1 MASTLTQSLFA
12 TTYKDDYADSDN
24 YHRILFNSGR
34 ALQARE
40 LTQMQTIIQ
49 SEMGRFARNLF
60 KDGAS
65 VNPGGP
71 TINNNY
77 EFVKLNTTTNT
88 LPATPSS
95 LVNAIFT
102 GQTSGLR
109 AKVLEVVPTEN
120 GDPATLY
127 VQYLG
132 GDVGGASTALRL
144 TPGEDIEATVN
155 SSTVTLTVQ
164 TTNTT
169 INPATGTG
177 VKFSIASG
185 DFFTQGHF
193 VFNEAQSLIISKY
206 SSSYTGIVGFKVTED
221 VVTAADNVALYDN
234 QGAVPN
240 TTAPGADRYRIRLTL
255 IDQADVDSAEVF
267 VYLAKIVD
275 SKIVDNVKGT
285 DEYNKI
291 NDLLALRTKE
301 ESGNYVVK
309 PFKLKFNTDSAA
321 SHLLADISDGTAYI
335 NGYRTF
341 KGSPTK
347 IRVAKPSTTVAFN
360 NQAIAANY
368 GNYIVTSNL
377 IGSPNINS
385 FEKWNLRS
393 ATTYGG
399 STIGTAR
406 IRAVEEDGSTY
417 KLYLFDVTMTGTNS
431 FEAVR
436 SIGLSAAKYA
446 NLVLEN
452 SVAVIKDA
460 GNNDVLFALP
470 YSRPQNLTDISLQ
483 VQKRFT
489 TTNASGTAT
498 LGPGLL
504 GAGETWVDMTGWIV
518 TVDSSGNNIS
528 SSVTI
533 SGAGTTTATISGIP
547 GNGSGAAVGNGAALT
562 IIGYVDKSAGTV
574 ITKTMAE
581 TTVTKA
587 IESDGNGVR
596 FLNLGKADVYDVLR
610 IRAVDSNG
618 IDLTNTFRFDNGQ
631 RDNYDGLGRLVVKA
645 TSSTPEGN
653 IFARFKY
660 FTHGAGDFIAATSY
674 DSATTGLSYGE
685 IPSYRLTN
693 GTLVSLRDVIDFRP
707 RIGDIGTGYD
717 SASAKVN
724 PLPKNTD
731 IVRLDANYYLPRYDK
746 LVMSQT
752 NDLQIIQGTPSLA
765 PTYPETP
772 ENTLE
777 LYKIRL
783 NANTINDSDL
793 ALTPIENKRYT
804 MSDIGKLEKRLDRL
818 EEYTTLSLLELETS
832 TFAVY
837 DSAGVDR
844 TKAGFL
850 ADGFSDHYFSFT
862 PSKGGNDYR
871 ASIDPASKLL
881 RPTFIQRNI
890 RLIYD
895 SDLST
900 NTVLKGDTVYIDYVD
915 SSYITQS
922 IVSGTENINPFAVVI
937 NEGIIE
943 LSPASDEWKEVN
955 YIAPRVIDGGIRLD
969 ASQALLFNE
978 WQWQWQGLAAADQ
991 DLTGTV
997 LASDTTTTRSGGF
1010 FGFFRRRTTTRTV
1023 DRVVSDETIREV
1035 IGDRVVDVALI
1046 PFIRSRSVSF
1056 QAKGLIPYQRY
1067 YAFFDNVPVADWVRE
1082 EPFSRF
1088 AGTRVDYGTRFQNAT
1103 GHPEGA
1109 TILTSDEN
1117 GVIEGSFFIPSTP
1130 TLKFRTGTRE
1140 LKFLN
1145 ISSPNDAGATSVA
1158 RGLYTANGVLETRQ
1172 QDIRSTRRIV
1182 VRGNT
1187 TRTSRKRLDPLAQS
1201 FLVTTDDGIFATKVA
1216 VYFKSKPTGAANP
1229 APVALEIRP
1238 MVNGHPS
1245 SDTVV
1250 PGSTTV
1256 LTPSQVNIVGTQ
1268 TQAGVLAT
1276 PTYFTFEEPIYLAPN
1291 TEYAIVL
1298 LTDSTAYNVY
1308 VAETEAFILGSTE
1321 LRVTRQPSLGSLFKS
1336 QNGTTWEPDQT
1347 KDLAFELF
1355 KATFKH
1361 TSATVILENADAPLA
1376 ALDADPFLTTN
1387 TSRWITV
1394 FHPNHG
1400 LDSGD
1405 TTAIYGVDSATSYA
1419 GIKGKS
1425 FNGARTVSFP
1435 DANGYQIYADSA
1447 ATTSIFMGGSN
1458 VEARENLLFDIVN
1471 PHIDTLVLENTNV
1484 SFEGKFA
1491 TGRSLA
1497 GNETRFVKDANYSSI
1512 VSKTDNYAAK
1522 PYVIASPAVEAAAPL
1537 SGARSATIKVNLT
1550 TTSPNVAPVVDMQ
1563 RASLILIN
1571 NLIDRQDANRANTSL
1586 ANRLAGSGL
1595 NTPLNYVAE
1604 TNPIDGSHI
1613 AKHITVPVTLAT
1625 NSVGLQI
1632 AIAAN
1637 RPADADFLVYYRTG
1651 TEGVNLL
1658 NQPWNL
1664 VNVEALIP
1672 SDENPDIYREYR
1684 YLVGGRNGVLTPF
1697 TQYQLKV
1704 VFRSTNSAKVP
1715 SIKNLRVIALAD

>member
-1 MASTLTQSLFA
+1 MASILTQSLFA
-12 TTYKDDYADSDN
+12 TTYKDDYKDSDN

-49 SEMGRFARNLF
+49 SEMSRFARNLF
-60 KDGAS
+60 KEGAS

-71 TINNNY
+71 TINSNY
-77 EFVKLNTTTNT
+77 EFVKLNTTTNS
-88 LPATPSS
+88 LPATPST
-95 LVNAIFT
+95 LIDAIFT

-109 AKVLEVVPTEN
+109 AKILEVVVAE
-120 GDPATLY
+120 GADPATLY

-132 GDVGGASTALRL
+132 GDVGGASTALRF
-144 TPGEDIEATVN
+144 TPGEDIEATI
-155 SSTVTLTVQ
+155 SSSNVTLTVQ

-169 INPATGTG
+169 LNPAIGTG

-193 VFNEAQSLIISKY
+193 VFNEAQSLIVSKY
-206 SSSYTGIVGFKVTED
+206 SSTYTGVVGFKVTED
-221 VVTAADNVALYDN
+221 VVTATDNSALYDN

-240 TTAPGADRYRIRLTL
+240 VSAPGADRYRIRLTL
-255 IDQADVDSAEVF
+255 IDQADVDSADAF

-275 SKIVDNVKGT
+275 SKIVENVKGT

-321 SHLLADISDGTAYI
+321 THLLADISDGTAYI

-360 NQAIAANY
+360 NQAVAANY
-368 GNYIVTSNL
+368 GNYIVVSNL
-377 IGSPNINS
+377 VGSPNINTL
-385 FEKWNLRS
+385 EKWNLRS
-393 ATTYGG
+393 AVTHGG

-406 IRAVEEDGSTY
+406 IRAVEEDGSVY
-417 KLYLFDVTMTGTNS
+417 KLYLQDVAMTGTNS

-436 SIGLSAAKYA
+436 SIGLSTVKYA
-446 NLVLEN
+446 DLVLEN

-470 YSRPQNLTDISLQ
+470 YNRPQNLTDISLQ

-504 GAGETWVDMTGWIV
+504 GAGETWVDMTGWVV
-518 TVDSSGNNIS
+518 TVDSSGQNIS
-528 SSVTI
+528 STVTI
-533 SGAGTTTATISGIP
+533 SGAGTTTATISGVP
-547 GNGSGAAVGNGAALT
+547 VGNGAALT
-562 IIGYVDKSAGTV
+562 VIGYVDKSAGTV
-574 ITKTMAE
+574 ITKTINE
-581 TTVTKA
+581 TTVTGT

-596 FLNLGKADVYDVLR
+596 FLDLGKADVYDVLR
-610 IRAVDSNG
+610 IRDSDSSG
-618 IDLTNTFRFDNGQ
+618 VDLTNTFRFDNGQ
-631 RDNYDGLGRLVVKA
+631 RDNYYGLGRLIVKA
-645 TSSTPEGN
+645 TSSTPAGN

-660 FTHGAGDFIAATSY
+660 FTHGAGDFFAATSY
-674 DSATTGLSYGE
+674 DSATTTISYGK
-685 IPSYRLTN
+685 IPSYRLTD
-693 GTLVSLRDVIDFRP
+693 GTLISLRDVLDFRP
-707 RIGDIGTGYD
+707 RIGDQGTGYD
-717 SASAKVN
+717 SATAKVN
-724 PLPKNTD
+724 FLPKNTD

-746 LVMSQT
+746 LVLSQN
-752 NDLQIIQGTPSLA
+752 NDLQIIQGTPALA

-793 ALTPIENKRYT
+793 SLTPIENKRYT
-804 MSDIGKLEKRLDRL
+804 MSDIGKLEKRIDRL

-837 DSAGVDR
+837 DSAGIDR

-862 PSKGGNDYR
+862 PSKGGADYR
-871 ASIDPASKLL
+871 ASIDPSSKLL
-881 RPTFIQRNI
+881 RPTFVERNI

-895 SDLST
+895 SALST
-900 NTVLKGDTVYIDYVD
+900 NTILKGDNVYINYVD
-915 SSYITQS
+915 SAYVTQD

-943 LSPASDEWKEVN
+943 LSPASDEWKEVR
-955 YIAPRVIDGGIRLD
+955 YIAPRVIDGGVRLD

-978 WQWQWQGLAAADQ
+978 WQWQWQGLAAAGGN
-991 DLTGTV
+991 LTGTT
-997 LASDTTTTRSGGF
+997 LANDTNTTSRGF
-1010 FGFFRRRTTTRTV
+1010 FFRRQTTSTTV

-1046 PFIRSRSVSF
+1046 PFIRSRKVSF

-1067 YAFFDNVPVADWVRE
+1067 YAFFDNVSVASWVRE
-1082 EPFSRF
+1082 ESFTRF
-1088 AGTRVDYGTRFQNAT
+1088 ASTTEDYGNRYQNAT
-1103 GHPEGA
+1103 AHPDGA
-1109 TILTSDEN
+1109 TVLTSDEN
-1117 GVIEGSFFIPSTP
+1117 GVIEGSFFIPSTSAI
-1130 TLKFRTGTRE
+1130 KFRTGTRE

-1145 ISSPNDAGATSVA
+1145 ISAPNDADATSIA
-1158 RGLYTANGVLETRQ
+1158 RGLYTANGILETRQ

-1182 VRGNT
+1182 VRGT
-1187 TRTSRKRLDPLAQS
+1187 TTTSRRKRIDPLAQS
-1201 FLVTTDDGIFATKVA
+1201 FLVTTEDGIFATKVA

-1256 LTPSQVNIVGTQ
+1256 LTPSQVNVVTTQ

-1276 PTYFTFEEPIYLAPN
+1276 PTYFTFEEPVYLAPN
-1291 TEYAIVL
+1291 TEYAVVL

-1321 LRVTRQPSLGSLFKS
+1321 KRVTRQPSLGSLFKS
-1336 QNGTTWEPDQT
+1336 QNGTTWEPDQK
-1347 KDLAFELF
+1347 KDLTFKLF
-1355 KATFKH
+1355 KATFQH
-1361 TSATVILENADAPLA
+1361 TSATAILENADAPLA
-1376 ALDADPFLTTN
+1376 ALDPDPFLTT
-1387 TSRWITV
+1387 TSSRWITV

-1405 TTAIYGVDSATSYA
+1405 TVVFYGVDSADSASYA
-1419 GIKGKS
+1419 GLKGSS
-1425 FNGARTVSFP
+1425 FNGARTVAFP

-1447 ATTSIFMGGSN
+1447 ATTSIFMGGSTA
-1458 VEARENLLFDIVN
+1458 EARQNLMFDIVN
-1471 PHIDTLVLENTNV
+1471 PHIDTLIVENTNV
-1484 SFEGKFA
+1484 SYEGKFT

-1497 GNETRFVKDANYSSI
+1497 GNETRFVKDTNYASI
-1512 VSKTDNYAAK
+1512 VPKTDNYASN

-1550 TTSPNVAPVVDMQ
+1550 TTSPNVAPVIDMQ

-1571 NLIDRQDANRANTSL
+1571 NLVDRQDSDRNNTSL
-1586 ANRLAGSGL
+1586 SDRLAGTGY
-1595 NTPLNYVAE
+1595 NTPLTYVAE

-1613 AKHITVPVTLAT
+1613 AKHITVPVTLAS
-1625 NSVGLQI
+1625 NAVGLQI

-1637 RPADADFLVYYRTG
+1637 RPADADFLVYYRTS

-1658 NQPWNL
+1658 NQTWTL
-1664 VNVEALIP
+1664 VTAEAPIP
-1672 SDENPDIYREYR
+1672 SDENPEIYREYR
-1684 YLVGGRNGVLTPF
+1684 YLAGGRNGVLTPF
-1697 TQYQLKV
+1697 TQYQLKI

>member
-1 MASTLTQSLFA
+1 MASILTQSLFA
-12 TTYKDDYADSDN
+12 TTYKDDYKDSDN

-49 SEMGRFARNLF
+49 SEISRFARNLF
-60 KDGAS
+60 KEGAS

-71 TINNNY
+71 TINSNY
-77 EFVKLNTTTNT
+77 EFVKLDTTTNA
-88 LPATPSS
+88 LPATLST
-95 LVNAIFT
+95 LIDAIFT

-109 AKVLEVVPTEN
+109 AKVLEVVEAE
-120 GDPATLY
+120 GSDPATLY

-144 TPGEDIEATVN
+144 TPGEDIEATIL
-155 SSTVTLTVQ
+155 SSNVTLTVQ

-169 INPATGTG
+169 LNPAIGTG

-193 VFNEAQSLIISKY
+193 VFNEAQSLIVSKY
-206 SSSYTGIVGFKVTED
+206 SPIYTGVVGFKVTED
-221 VVTAADNVALYDN
+221 VVTATDNSALYDN

-240 TTAPGADRYRIRLTL
+240 VSAPGADRFRIRLTL
-255 IDQADVDSAEVF
+255 IDQVDVDSADAF

-275 SKIVDNVKGT
+275 SVIVENVKGT

-291 NDLLALRTKE
+291 NDLLALRTRE

-309 PFKLKFNTDSAA
+309 PFKLKFNTDSANT
-321 SHLLADISDGTAYI
+321 HLLADISDGTAYVD
-335 NGYRTF
+335 GYRTF

-347 IRVAKPSTTVAFN
+347 IRVAKPSTTVTFN
-360 NQAIAANY
+360 NQAVAANY
-368 GNYIVTSNL
+368 GNYIVASNL
-377 IGSPNINS
+377 IGSPNINTL
-385 FEKWNLRS
+385 EKWDLRS
-393 ATTYGG
+393 ATSYGG

-406 IRAVEEDGSTY
+406 IRAVEEDGSIY
-417 KLYLFDVTMTGTNS
+417 KLYLLDVTMTGTNS

-436 SIGLSAAKYA
+436 SIGLSASKYA

-460 GNNDVLFALP
+460 GNNDMLFALP
-470 YSRPQNLTDISLQ
+470 YNRPQNLTDVSLQ

-489 TTNASGTAT
+489 TTNATGTAT

-504 GAGETWVDMTGWIV
+504 GAGETWVDMTGWVV
-518 TVDSSGNNIS
+518 TVDSSGQNIS
-528 SSVTI
+528 SNVTI
-533 SGAGTTTATISGIP
+533 SGAGTTTATISGVP
-547 GNGSGAAVGNGAALT
+547 VGNGAALT
-562 IIGYVDKSAGTV
+562 VIGYIDKSAGTV
-574 ITKTMAE
+574 ITKTMTE
-581 TTVTKA
+581 TTVTGT

-596 FLNLGKADVYDVLR
+596 FLDLGKADVYEVLR
-610 IRAVDSNG
+610 IRETDSAG
-618 IDLTNTFRFDNGQ
+618 VDLTNTFRFDNGQ
-631 RDNYDGLGRLVVKA
+631 RDNYYGVGRLVVKA
-645 TSSTPEGN
+645 TSSTPAGN

-660 FTHGAGDFIAATSY
+660 FTHGAGDFFAAPSY
-674 DSATTGLSYGE
+674 DSATTTISYGE
-685 IPSYRLTN
+685 IPSYRLTD
-693 GTLVSLRDVIDFRP
+693 GTLISLRDVLDFRP
-707 RIGDIGTGYD
+707 RIGDQGTGYD
-717 SASAKVN
+717 SATAKVN
-724 PLPKNTD
+724 FLPKNTD

-746 LVMSQT
+746 LVLSQS
-752 NDLQIIQGTPSLA
+752 NDLQIIQGTPALV

-793 ALTPIENKRYT
+793 SLTPIENKRYT
-804 MSDIGKLEKRLDRL
+804 MSDIGKLEKRIDRL
-818 EEYTTLSLLELETS
+818 EEYTTLNLLELETS

-837 DSAGVDR
+837 DSAGIDR

-862 PSKGGNDYR
+862 PSKGGDDYR
-871 ASIDPASKLL
+871 ASIDPSSKLL
-881 RPTFIQRNI
+881 RPTFVERNI

-895 SDLST
+895 SALST
-900 NTVLKGDTVYIDYVD
+900 NTILKGDNVYINYVD
-915 SSYITQS
+915 SAYIAQDV
-922 IVSGTENINPFAVVI
+922 VSGTENINPFAVVI

-955 YIAPRVIDGGIRLD
+955 YIAPRVIDGGTRLD

-978 WQWQWQGLAAADQ
+978 WQWQWQGLAATDT
-991 DLTGTV
+991 DLTGTT
-997 LASDTTTTRSGGF
+997 LAEVSNTTRRGF
-1010 FGFFRRRTTTRTV
+1010 LFRRRTTATTV

-1035 IGDRVVDVALI
+1035 IGDRIVDVALI
-1046 PFIRSRSVSF
+1046 PFMRSRKVSF
-1056 QAKGLIPYQRY
+1056 RAKGLIPYQRY
-1067 YAFFDNVPVADWVRE
+1067 YAFFDNTSVDNWVRE
-1082 EPFSRF
+1082 ESFTRF
-1088 AGTRVDYGTRFQNAT
+1088 ASTTEDYGNRYQNAT
-1103 GHPEGA
+1103 AHPDGA
-1109 TILTSDEN
+1109 TVLTSDEN

-1130 TLKFRTGTRE
+1130 AIKFRTGTRE

-1145 ISSPNDAGATSVA
+1145 ITSPDESGATSVG
-1158 RGLYTANGVLETRQ
+1158 RGLYTANGILETRQ

-1187 TRTSRKRLDPLAQS
+1187 TTSRRKRIDPLAQS
-1201 FLVTTDDGIFATKVA
+1201 FLITTEDGIFATKVA

-1250 PGSTTV
+1250 PGSTLV
-1256 LTPSQVNIVGTQ
+1256 LTPSQVNVVATQ

-1276 PTYFTFEEPIYLAPN
+1276 PTYFTFEEPVYLAPN

-1308 VAETEAFILGSTE
+1308 VAETEAFMLGSTE
-1321 LRVTRQPSLGSLFKS
+1321 KRVTRQPSLGSLFKS
-1336 QNGTTWEPDQT
+1336 QNGTTWEPDQK
-1347 KDLAFELF
+1347 KDLTFQLF
-1355 KATFKH
+1355 KATFQH
-1361 TSATVILENADAPLA
+1361 TSATAILENTDTPLA
-1376 ALDADPFLTTN
+1376 ALDADPFLTT
-1387 TSRWITV
+1387 TSSRWITV

-1405 TTAIYGVDSATSYA
+1405 TVVFYGVDSADSASYA
-1419 GIKGKS
+1419 GLKGSS
-1425 FNGARTVSFP
+1425 FNGARIVSFP

-1447 ATTSIFMGGSN
+1447 ATTSIFMGGSTA
-1458 VEARENLLFDIVN
+1458 EARENIMFDIVN
-1471 PHIDTLVLENTNV
+1471 PHIDTLVVENTNV
-1484 SFEGKFA
+1484 SFEGKFT

-1497 GNETRFVKDANYSSI
+1497 GNETRFIKDANYSSI
-1512 VSKTDNYAAK
+1512 VSKTDNFA
-1522 PYVIASPAVEAAAPL
+1522 PNPLLIASPAVEAAAPL

-1550 TTSPNVAPVVDMQ
+1550 TTSPNVAPVIDMQ

-1571 NLIDRQDANRANTSL
+1571 NLIDRQDSDRNNTSL
-1586 ANRLAGSGL
+1586 TDRLAGSGF

-1604 TNPIDGSHI
+1604 TNQNDGSHI
-1613 AKHITVPVTLAT
+1613 AKHLTVPVTLAS
-1625 NSVGLQI
+1625 NAVGLQI

-1651 TEGVNLL
+1651 TEGNNLL
-1658 NQPWNL
+1658 NQTWTL
-1664 VNVEALIP
+1664 VNAEVPIP

-1684 YLVGGRNGVLTPF
+1684 YLAGGRNGVLTPF
-1697 TQYQLKV
+1697 TQYQLKI

-1715 SIKNLRVIALAD
+1715 SIKNLRAIALAD

>member
-1 MASTLTQSLFA
+1 MASILTQSLFA
-12 TTYKDDYADSDN
+12 TTYKDDYKDSDN

-49 SEMGRFARNLF
+49 SEMSRFARNLF
-60 KDGAS
+60 KEGAS

-71 TINNNY
+71 TLNSKY
-77 EFVKLNTTTNT
+77 EFVKLNTSTNA
-88 LPATPSS
+88 LPATPST
-95 LVNAIFT
+95 LIDAIFT

-109 AKVLEVVPTEN
+109 ATVLEVVATA
-120 GDPATLY
+120 GADPATLY

-132 GDVGGASTALRL
+132 GDVGGASTALRF
-144 TPGEDIEATVN
+144 TPGEDIEATISGSN
-155 SSTVTLTVQ
+155 VTLTVQ

-169 INPATGTG
+169 LNPAIGTG

-193 VFNEAQSLIISKY
+193 VFNEAQSIIVSKY
-206 SSSYTGIVGFKVTED
+206 SPTYTGVVGFKVTED
-221 VVTAADNVALYDN
+221 VVTATDNSALYDN

-240 TTAPGADRYRIRLTL
+240 VSAPGADRYRIRLTL
-255 IDQADVDSAEVF
+255 IDQVDVDSADAF

-275 SKIVDNVKGT
+275 SVIVENVKGT

-309 PFKLKFNTDSAA
+309 PFKLKFNTDSAS
-321 SHLLADISDGTAYI
+321 SHLLADISDGNAYI

-347 IRVAKPSTTVAFN
+347 IRLAKPSTTIAFN

-377 IGSPNINS
+377 IGSPNINTL
-385 FEKWNLRS
+385 EKLNLRS

-406 IRAVEEDGSTY
+406 VRSVEEDGSVY
-417 KLYLFDVTMTGTNS
+417 KLYLQDIAMTGTNS
-431 FEAVR
+431 FESVR
-436 SIGLSAAKYA
+436 SIGLSTAKYA
-446 NLVLEN
+446 DLVLEN

-460 GNNDVLFALP
+460 ANNDVLFALP
-470 YSRPQNLTDISLQ
+470 YNRPQNLTDVSLQ

-504 GAGETWVDMTGWIV
+504 GAGETWVDMTGWVV
-518 TVDSSGNNIS
+518 TVDSSGQNIS
-528 SSVTI
+528 SNVTI
-533 SGAGTTTATISGIP
+533 SGAGTTTATISGVP
-547 GNGSGAAVGNGAALT
+547 VGNGAALT
-562 IIGYVDKSAGTV
+562 VIGYIDKSAGTV

-581 TTVTKA
+581 TTVTGT
-587 IESDGNGVR
+587 IESDGGGVR

-610 IRAVDSNG
+610 IRETDSSG
-618 IDLTNTFRFDNGQ
+618 VDLTNTFRFDNGQ
-631 RDNYDGLGRLVVKA
+631 RDNYYGVGRLVVKA
-645 TSSTPEGN
+645 TSSVPAGN

-660 FTHGAGDFIAATSY
+660 FTHGAGDFFAATSY

-693 GTLVSLRDVIDFRP
+693 GTLVSLRDVLDFRP
-707 RIGDIGTGYD
+707 RIGDKGLGYD
-717 SASAKVN
+717 SATSKVN
-724 PLPKNTD
+724 LLPKNTD

-746 LVMSQT
+746 LVLSQT
-752 NDLQIIQGTPSLA
+752 NDLQIIQGTPALT

-793 ALTPIENKRYT
+793 SLTPIENKRYT
-804 MSDIGKLEKRLDRL
+804 MSDIGRLEKRIDRL

-837 DSAGVDR
+837 DSAGIDR

-862 PSKGGNDYR
+862 PSKGGDDYR
-871 ASIDPASKLL
+871 ASIDPSSKLL
-881 RPTFIQRNI
+881 RPTFVERNI

-895 SDLST
+895 SALST
-900 NTVLKGDTVYIDYVD
+900 NTILKGDNVYIDYVD
-915 SSYITQS
+915 SAYISQDV
-922 IVSGTENINPFAVVI
+922 VSALPDGIENINPFAVVV
-937 NEGIIE
+937 NEGVIE
-943 LSPASDEWKEVN
+943 LSPSSDEWKEVK

-978 WQWQWQGLAAADQ
+978 WQWQWQGLAAGSGN
-991 DLTGTV
+991 LTGTT
-997 LASDTTTTRSGGF
+997 LADTSTTANRGFFFRRQTTTT
-1010 FGFFRRRTTTRTV
+1010 TV

-1035 IGDRVVDVALI
+1035 VGDRVVDVALI
-1046 PFIRSRSVSF
+1046 PFMRSRKVSF
-1056 QAKGLIPYQRY
+1056 VAKGLIPYQRY
-1067 YAFFDNVPVADWVRE
+1067 WAFFDNTHVSSWVRE
-1082 EPFSRF
+1082 ESFTRF
-1088 AGTRVDYGTRFQNAT
+1088 ATTTEDYGNRYQNAT
-1103 GHPEGA
+1103 AHPDGSSV
-1109 TILTSDEN
+1109 LTSDEN

-1130 TLKFRTGTRE
+1130 AIKFRTGTRE

-1145 ISSPNDAGATSVA
+1145 ISIPNDDGATSLA
-1158 RGLYTANGVLETRQ
+1158 RGLYTANGLLETRQ
-1172 QDIRSTRRIV
+1172 QDIRSTRVIT
-1182 VRGNT
+1182 VRGST
-1187 TRTSRKRLDPLAQS
+1187 TTSRRKRIDPLAQS
-1201 FLVTTDDGIFATKVA
+1201 FVVTTDDGIFATKVA
-1216 VYFKSKPTGAANP
+1216 VYFNSKPTGAQNP

-1256 LTPSQVNIVGTQ
+1256 LTPSQVNVVATQ

-1308 VAETEAFILGSTE
+1308 VAKTETFYLGSTE
-1321 LRVTRQPSLGSLFKS
+1321 KRVDRQPSLGSLFKS
-1336 QNGTTWEPDQT
+1336 QNGTTWEPDQK
-1347 KDLAFELF
+1347 KDLTFRLF

-1361 TSATVILENADAPLA
+1361 TSATAILENADVSVT
-1376 ALDADPFLTTN
+1376 ALGADPFLTTSG
-1387 TSRWITV
+1387 SRWINV

-1405 TTAIYGVDSATSYA
+1405 TAVFYGVDSADSASYA
-1419 GIKGKS
+1419 GLKGSS
-1425 FNGARTVSFP
+1425 FNGARIVAFP
-1435 DANGYQIYADSA
+1435 DANGYQIYADSDA
-1447 ATTSIFMGGSN
+1447 STSIFMGGSTA
-1458 VEARENLLFDIVN
+1458 EARENLMFDIVN
-1471 PHIDTLVLENTNV
+1471 PHIDTLVVENTNV
-1484 SFEGKFA
+1484 SFEGKFT

-1497 GNETRFVKDANYSSI
+1497 GNETRFVKDLNYSSI
-1512 VSKTDNYAAK
+1512 VAKTDNYASK

-1550 TTSPNVAPVVDMQ
+1550 TTSPNVAPVIDMQ
-1563 RASLILIN
+1563 RASLILVN
-1571 NLIDRQDANRANTSL
+1571 NLIDRQDSDRNNTSL
-1586 ANRLAGSGL
+1586 SQRLAGSGY
-1595 NTPLNYVAE
+1595 NTPQEYVAE
-1604 TNPIDGSHI
+1604 TNPFDGSHI
-1613 AKHITVPVTLAT
+1613 AKHITVPVTLAS
-1625 NSVGLQI
+1625 NAVGLQI

-1637 RPADADFLVYYRTG
+1637 RPADADFLVYYRTS
-1651 TEGVNLL
+1651 TEGGNIL
-1658 NQPWNL
+1658 NQSWTL
-1664 VNVEALIP
+1664 VDVEAPIP
-1672 SDENPDIYREYR
+1672 SDENLDIYREYR
-1684 YLVGGRNGVLTPF
+1684 YLAGGRNGVLTPF
-1697 TQYQLKV
+1697 TQYQLKI
-1704 VFRSTNSAKVP
+1704 VFRSINSSKVP
-1715 SIKNLRVIALAD
+1715 SIKNLRVIAMAD